1 MTNCRQCGAGE
12 QNGRFCVQCGA
23 ALSAP
28 GPPVPPVPP
37 VPPAPTVTEPALSDT
52 VFRRAP
58 AWPTNNPPQF
68 GAVGGFPPI
77 AAPPSMAPEPNPPH
91 SRRLAGWWIGAA
103 AAVVVVAI
111 SVTAVVL
118 LNRGTEGGSAGIAA
132 TATALPPASPSASS
146 DSLSSGQSQVQ
157 GSANAASGAPT
168 AATVSGATVSAAP
181 APGPVASVLGTSA
194 PAPTVASGLA
204 ATQQAAI
211 PCGNA
216 YIVQVASEL
225 DQAAFA
231 RRVSAVQL
239 AGQLPA
245 GAKWTQTSD
254 SCAIFTAQVNALVL
268 YSGPYASAFD
278 ACPARLASPPDAF
291 IKGTTPDTANSYVS
305 CLCPADASTLPA
317 IRTVGEQGV
326 WIGELQRVLGSRL
339 DCNVGSI
346 NADPSMGDPGRWGTY
361 TADTAAAVGRFQR
374 DNALPVT
381 SQVDAA
387 TWAALR
393 CQSC

>member
-1 MTNCRQCGAGE
+1 MAHEQSATVRRGRRFSAQRSAAIDGPGA
-12 QNGRFCVQCGA
+12 QPT
-23 ALSAP
+23 SST
-28 GPPVPPVPP
+28 PPRGLVDRC
-37 VPPAPTVTEPALSDT
+37 L
-52 VFRRAP
+52 
-58 AWPTNNPPQF
+58 
-68 GAVGGFPPI
+68 
-77 AAPPSMAPEPNPPH
+77 
-91 SRRLAGWWIGAA
+91 
-103 AAVVVVAI
+103 AAVVVVTI

-118 LNRGTEGGSAGIAA
+118 LNRGTEGGSPGIAA

-181 APGPVASVLGTSA
+181 APGPASVLGTSA
-194 PAPTVASGLA
+194 PVPTVASGLA

-231 RRVSAVQL
+231 RRVSVVQL

-254 SCAIFTAQVNALVL
+254 SWAIFTAQVNALVL
-268 YSGPYASAFD
+268 YSGPYASAFE

-305 CLCPADASTLPA
+305 CLCPAAPSSLPA

-387 TWAALR
+387 TWAALWS
-393 CQSC
+393 QSC

>member
-1 MTNCRQCGAGE
+1 MTNCLQCGAVD

-23 ALSAP
+23 ALSEP
-28 GPPVPPVPP
+28 VQYGGPTT
-37 VPPAPTVTEPALSDT
+37 PTVTEPALSDT
-52 VFRRAP
+52 VYRRTP
-58 AWPTNNPPQF
+58 AWPTNDPPQF
-68 GAVGGFPPI
+68 GAVGHMP
-77 AAPPSMAPEPNPPH
+77 PPSTAPSIVPESAPQR
-91 SRRLAGWWIGAA
+91 SRRVAGWWIVAA

-132 TATALPPASPSASS
+132 TATALPPASPSASGAPTT
-146 DSLSSGQSQVQ
+146 SGESQAQ
-157 GSANAASGAPT
+157 GSADATSGSAT

-181 APGPVASVLGTSA
+181 APGSVASVLGTTA

-225 DQAAFA
+225 DQATFA

-239 AGQLPA
+239 ANQLPP

-268 YSGPYASAFD
+268 YSGPYASPFD
-278 ACPARLASPPDAF
+278 ACPARLAGPPDAF
-291 IKGTTPDTANSYVS
+291 IKGTTPDTANTYVS
-305 CLCPADASTLPA
+305 CLCPADASSLPA

-326 WIGELQRVLGSRL
+326 WIGELQRVLGTRL
-339 DCNVGSI
+339 DYNVGSI
-346 NADPSMGDPGRWGTY
+346 NADPSVGDPGRWGTY
-361 TADTAAAVGRFQR
+361 TADTAAAVGRFQ
-374 DNALPVT
+374 AEAGLPVT

-393 CQSC
+393 GQSC